1 MSVGRVKVVDIKEPV
16 RSVQGNKSKLAK
28 IKLTALDSGRPSLE
42 TEMNLLIESGV
53 SKTLI
58 SESCWRKVRQRKGD
72 SMMRLKKSKVNFSLF
87 GTKMKLTI
95 PG

>member
-1 MSVGRVKVVDIKEPV
+1 MSVGCVKVVNIEESV

-28 IKLTALDSGRPSLE
+28 IKLTALDSGRPFPE
-42 TEMNLLIESGV
+42 TEIDIPIDSGV

-72 SMMRLKKSKVNFSLF
+72 LVMRLKKSKVKFSPF
-87 GTKMKLTI
+87 
-95 PG
+95 